1 MDLVNNEDFVFTDW
15 RRDTHLVDQGT
26 DIVHRVIR
34 GGIQFMDIVERCSLK
49 ARHDSHA
56 LQASPSAVGFKQ
68 LIVFAKIRAHEVF
81 PTPRGPQTGKHALIC
96 YFCIAFSCSGKRLLP
111 YNTTEGRRAIFS
123 CRYNIIIHSLL
134 FIDKT
139 KINKI
144 IHYLRE
150 NDVSMSR
157 IKEFYI
163 KYLSWINAYWLV
175 TIVFLIV
182 TFTVGDS
189 SLYKRYTYDEKI
201 RGLEKEIKH
210 YQKEIEINSKKLN
223 DLHTDKEGL
232 ERFAREE
239 YFMKRSN
246 EDVFIIKDK

>member
-1 MDLVNNEDFVFTDW
+1 
-15 RRDTHLVDQGT
+15 
-26 DIVHRVIR
+26 
-34 GGIQFMDIVERCSLK
+34 
-49 ARHDSHA
+49 
-56 LQASPSAVGFKQ
+56 
-68 LIVFAKIRAHEVF
+68 
-81 PTPRGPQTGKHALIC
+81 
-96 YFCIAFSCSGKRLLP
+96 
-111 YNTTEGRRAIFS
+111 
-123 CRYNIIIHSLL
+123 
-134 FIDKT
+134 
-139 KINKI
+139 
-144 IHYLRE
+144 
-150 NDVSMSR
+150 MSR

-201 RGLEKEIKH
+201 RGLEKE
-210 YQKEIEINSKKLN
+210 
-223 DLHTDKEGL
+223 HTDKEGL